1 MIPCPNIGC
10 DNTFPYRMAKLCHLK
25 KCNRIPPE
33 PIVEKVDDHWVYKV
47 CKVHIRH
54 QNNLPRHLIPDVDSA
69 SSNTSMLND
78 VEVSTDFNTIP
89 CSSQML
95 SSSDIPEAEL
105 NSSNMSTTTET
116 QALDLSEVPE
126 VELNRQSCVIPH
138 VRNRIKRQNMFREKS
153 LILTPC

>member
-1 MIPCPNIGC
+1 
-10 DNTFPYRMAKLCHLK
+10 
-25 KCNRIPPE
+25 
-33 PIVEKVDDHWVYKV
+33 
-47 CKVHIRH
+47 
-54 QNNLPRHLIPDVDSA
+54 
-69 SSNTSMLND
+69 MLND

-116 QALDLSEVPE
+116 QALDWSEVPE